1 MLKRIVVIQF
11 VALLSLALAGTSIAE
26 TTQHTHPTTGT
37 QQTTTGGGQN
47 DPAQMFQQILQQLTQ
62 GQARPTPKPG
72 TGPNGAGSTGGI
84 KSAGA
89 VAGTQMKPTST
100 KSGSSHTKGKR

>member
-37 QQTTTGGGQN
+37 KQTTTGGQN
-47 DPAQMFQQILQQLTQ
+47 DPQQQFQQILNDLTK
-62 GQARPTPKPG
+62 GQTRTNPQPS
-72 TGPNGAGSTGGI
+72 TGPKGAPASSGA
-84 KSAGA
+84 AGR
-89 VAGTQMKPTST
+89 K
-100 KSGSSHTKGKR
+100 

>member
-37 QQTTTGGGQN
+37 KQTTTGGQN
-47 DPAQMFQQILQQLTQ
+47 DPAQQFQQILQQSTQ
-62 GQARPTPKPG
+62 GQARPNPKPG
-72 TGPNGAGSTGGI
+72 TGPKGAGSTGL
-84 KSAGA
+84 
-89 VAGTQMKPTST
+89 
-100 KSGSSHTKGKR
+100 GSSQTTGRR

>member
-72 TGPNGAGSTGGI
+72 TGPNGAG
-84 KSAGA
+84 AQ
-89 VAGTQMKPTST
+89 VASKAQVLSQARK
-100 KSGSSHTKGKR
+100 

>member
-37 QQTTTGGGQN
+37 QQTTTGGVQN

>member
-11 VALLSLALAGTSIAE
+11 VAMLSLALAGTSIAE

-37 QQTTTGGGQN
+37 QQTTTGGQN

-62 GQARPTPKPG
+62 GQARPNLKPG

-84 KSAGA
+84 KGAGA
-89 VAGTQMKPTST
+89 VAGTQMKATST
-100 KSGSSHTKGKR
+100 TSRSSHTKGKR